1 MTKALIV
8 KLGAL
13 ESCSLAAS
21 ADFGMIGGTD
31 RQDGDPWDCVHV
43 AIHTA
48 TGGAFGPPYLL
59 FVASLYARVATGA
72 LSASPS
78 IRSLAGYSLCADRS
92 RGTAQESVWGF
103 ARETRT
109 SEILT
114 MKLSPCV
121 PDPNLGPTWLAR
133 A

>member
-78 IRSLAGYSLCADRS
+78 IRSLAGYSLCADHS
-92 RGTAQESVWGF
+92 RVWPEYRCLF
-103 ARETRT
+103 PVFT
-109 SEILT
+109 SHCA
-114 MKLSPCV
+114 PR
-121 PDPNLGPTWLAR
+121 LAGHR
-133 A
+133 RVRVSGQ